1 MEPRTPVTNPLYGV
15 MAELVLEE
23 AIRQYHIRRL
33 REEIDAALAAHDR
46 GRFMELAAELARL
59 TEPDGE
65 RSNRGA

>member
-1 MEPRTPVTNPLYGV
+1 